1 MILDHVD
8 GLELPD
14 NAADDHFDA
23 RMALARLAEGLSWVH
38 QEVSRVEIQMRREAA
53 KEDIRLAVAGG
64 ILDGKPLGV
73 LSCAFMWYAISA
85 CNYSQLVG
93 WLAARETQAAKDYVR
108 RVMPRLLNYRHK
120 VAAHLAI
127 TEPRHDNEADLAAS
141 VMTQI
146 VYIQGRLCA
155 AALSPVVTSN
165 GQEITAS
172 RDLSWS
178 LTLAH
183 ERLVPRYW
191 PSGVPKSF
199 QALRVPPGSV
209 KLNVH
214 WSDLLGE
221 VGAG

>member
-1 MILDHVD
+1 MILDHVQ
-8 GLELPD
+8 GIELPD
-14 NAADDHFDA
+14 AEAESHFDA
-23 RMALARLAEGLSWVH
+23 RMALARLAEGLSWVY
-38 QEVSRVEIQMRREAA
+38 QEVERLEVQTRQEAA
-53 KEDIRLAVAGG
+53 KEDVALALAGG
-64 ILDGKPLGV
+64 VLDGKPLGV
-73 LSCAFMWYAISA
+73 LSCAFMWYAVSA
-85 CNYSQLVG
+85 CNYAQLVG
-93 WLAARETQAAKDYVR
+93 WLATRETQAAKDYVR
-108 RVMPRLLNYRHK
+108 KVMPRLLNYRHK

-155 AALSPVVTSN
+155 AALSPVVTGN

-172 RDLSWS
+172 RNLSWS

-191 PSGVPKSF
+191 PGGVPSSF

-209 KLNVH
+209 KLNVR
-214 WSDLLGE
+214 WSDLLGDE
-221 VGAG
+221 GAG